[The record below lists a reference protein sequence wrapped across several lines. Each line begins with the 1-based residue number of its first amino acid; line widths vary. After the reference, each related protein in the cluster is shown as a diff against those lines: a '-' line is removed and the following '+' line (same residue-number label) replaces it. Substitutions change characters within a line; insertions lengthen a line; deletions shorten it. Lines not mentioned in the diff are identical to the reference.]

1 MKLFAELDLKDKWDV
16 RRIMGGYLYNYLHVN
31 DEDVPYE
38 EIDKYFDGE
47 EASDSI
53 KNYIQKKVTEGY
65 MTVEEYLK
73 SDKFAEYLQDD
84 IYTDSINYIQHEG
97 WLIIKN

>member
-1 MKLFAELDLKDKWDV
+1 MKLFAELDLKDKWDFRKV
-16 RRIMGGYLYNYLHVN
+16 MNGYLNCYLDV
-31 DEDVPYE
+31 DEDVPHKE
-38 EIDKYFDGE
+38 VCEYFDGE

-73 SDKFAEYLQDD
+73 SDKFAEYLQEI
-84 IYTDSINYIQHEG
+84 IYTDSIDYIRHED
-97 WLIIKN
+97 WLRIKD